1 MGYIL
6 VADDDAAL
14 RGYIEETLRGQ
25 GYDVRAA
32 GDGGEALAQIA
43 AEQPALVLLDLG
55 LPSVTGWGVLR
66 ELRARHSM
74 TPVICMTAAHAAPIE
89 AQRQGA
95 NGYLGKPFSR
105 EDLLETV
112 RQFVQP
118 PAEAAHGS
126 PV

>member
-6 VADDDAAL
+6 VVDDDTAL
-14 RGYIEETLRGQ
+14 RDYVEQTLREQ
-25 GYDVRAA
+25 GYDVRTAA
-32 GDGGEALAQIA
+32 DGNDALAQIA
-43 AEQPALVLLDLG
+43 AESPALVLLDLG

-95 NGYLGKPFSR
+95 SGYLGKPFSR
-105 EDLLETV
+105 DDLLDSV
-112 RQFVQP
+112 ARLVQP
-118 PAEAAHGS
+118 LRA
-126 PV
+126 